1 MTSLRYPGGEEANS
15 YEWAPPPY
23 TAQTKPQPVLTT
35 GSGFPGGDWLFY
47 DRFRG
52 SFQSSVMNF
61 DQLMDISR
69 ALSITDPYLV
79 LNHDSVN
86 IGGPRASPDWGY
98 VQLKQAAIAWAQYIV
113 QKNYTVRPACFPVY
127 TMRGGHAV
135 DMYMVTRLS
144 RLKTMLTSRP
154 RDGFTSR
161 VLCLLAQADPYAA
174 RCAVPPSVG
183 PPL

>member
-1 MTSLRYPGGEEANS
+1 MISKARLYLWLACHSISTLYFLWQAMGITSLRYPGGEEANS

-61 DQLMDISR
+61 DQLMDICR
-69 ALSITDPYLV
+69 ALNITDPYLV

-98 VQLKQAAIAWAQYIV
+98 AQLKQAAVAWAQYIV
-113 QKNYTVRPACFPVY
+113 QKNYTVRPDCFQ
-127 TMRGGHAV
+127 TEEDNLSAGHV
-135 DMYMVTRLS
+135 SSTYM
-144 RLKTMLTSRP
+144 K
-154 RDGFTSR
+154 
-161 VLCLLAQADPYAA
+161 
-174 RCAVPPSVG
+174 
-183 PPL
+183 